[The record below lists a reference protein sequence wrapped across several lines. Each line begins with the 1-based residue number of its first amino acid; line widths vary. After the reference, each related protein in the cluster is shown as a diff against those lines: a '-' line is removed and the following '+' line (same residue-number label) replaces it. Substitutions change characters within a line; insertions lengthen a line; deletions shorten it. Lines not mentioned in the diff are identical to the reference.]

1 MEAENDEATKG
12 HDNTFS
18 LHSIL
23 FIVQVSAGLA
33 FAGYCGYPAIVNV
46 LEGFILWFDW
56 FRLVLRNLFFIFII
70 LNALIASIYFTF
82 LKATEKKKPS
92 LRDEYITAV
101 PSDVRSSPEQSF
113 PPMEVGHYGGGG
125 GGGHYNNSC
134 YPESVQQFQAV
145 NTVEESSC
153 CERVVM
159 ETNSKSYKRMMSSEK
174 KMKKTRSS
182 TTTVEYH
189 QRMESERVMKTAS
202 CRSSRDMMDEL
213 SNEEFRMTIETF
225 LMEKKMIY
233 HWQNG
238 VVDHRQNGGPQL
250 QYGDADQCHN
260 GVPQL
265 QNGVPYHWK
274 YGFPQFQNG
283 AVHQWQNG
291 FPQLQNGG
299 VHQWQNG
306 YPQLQGQ
313 PDNDETGRRLVGG
326 SGSTGSGGPYLAISN

>member
-70 LNALIASIYFTF
+70 LNALIGSIYFTF

-113 PPMEVGHYGGGG
+113 SPMEV
-125 GGGHYNNSC
+125 GHYNNSC
-134 YPESVQQFQAV
+134 YQESVQPFQAV
-145 NTVEESSC
+145 NTVEESSRY
-153 CERVVM
+153 ERVVM
-159 ETNSKSYKRMMSSEK
+159 ETNSKSYKRMISSEK

-182 TTTVEYH
+182 TVECH

-213 SNEEFRMTIETF
+213 SSEEFRMKIETF
-225 LMEKKMIY
+225 IMETKMMY

-238 VVDHRQNGGPQL
+238 VVDHRQKGGPQL
-250 QYGDADQCHN
+250 QNGGVHQCQN

-283 AVHQWQNG
+283 GVHQWQNC

-313 PDNDETGRRLVGG
+313 PDYDGTGRRLVGG
-326 SGSTGSGGPYLAISN
+326 SGSTSSHGPHLAILD

>member
-113 PPMEVGHYGGGG
+113 SPMEVGDYGGG

-145 NTVEESSC
+145 NTVVESSC

-202 CRSSRDMMDEL
+202 CRSSRDIWM
-213 SNEEFRMTIETF
+213 S
-225 LMEKKMIY
+225 
-233 HWQNG
+233 
-238 VVDHRQNGGPQL
+238 
-250 QYGDADQCHN
+250 
-260 GVPQL
+260 
-265 QNGVPYHWK
+265 
-274 YGFPQFQNG
+274 
-283 AVHQWQNG
+283 
-291 FPQLQNGG
+291 
-299 VHQWQNG
+299 
-306 YPQLQGQ
+306 
-313 PDNDETGRRLVGG
+313 
-326 SGSTGSGGPYLAISN
+326 